1 MKNSKSN
8 EKIQSW
14 WHFQVRLNYI
24 IFVINN
30 IIRRA
35 TNKTP
40 WFVMIILNLL
50 PLDKKNRRGKKY
62 IVWPS
67 QNGSQRMKIF
77 SWKQYR
83 KSSLP
88 FAGGDEILRSSTP
101 VTELYNKENS
111 TSLIKI
117 KGNGMHHIQI
127 YLNISKHKLI

>member
-1 MKNSKSN
+1 MEQINLRN
-8 EKIQSW
+8 
-14 WHFQVRLNYI
+14 RLNYI

-30 IIRRA
+30 TIRRA

-83 KSSLP
+83 MSSLP
-88 FAGGDEILRSSTP
+88 FAGEMKS
-101 VTELYNKENS
+101 
-111 TSLIKI
+111 
-117 KGNGMHHIQI
+117 
-127 YLNISKHKLI
+127 